1 MNALLRWARDL
12 GTVATVLALFLLARV
27 FVVEAFRI
35 PTGSM
40 EHTLLVGDFL
50 LVNKLLY
57 GADLAGGV
65 RVPALAHPERGEVV
79 VFVPPHEPGRSYVK
93 RIVGIAG
100 DTLAMRDKV
109 LIRNGVAQ
117 AEPYAAHVD
126 ASGDPSDPGML
137 WQLRYLVDGV
147 ADHHPSRDNWGPL
160 VVPQGSYFVLGDN
173 RDDSHDSRFWG
184 FVPAGAVRG
193 RPLMVYFSVDR
204 DAREPGFGAIRW
216 RRIGEAIR

>member
-12 GTVATVLALFLLARV
+12 ATVATVVALFLLARV

-40 EHTLLVGDFL
+40 EGTLLVGDFL

-65 RVPALAHPERGEVV
+65 HVPALAHPKRGEVV

-93 RIVGIAG
+93 RVVGVPG
-100 DTLAMRDKV
+100 DTLEMRDKV
-109 LIRNGVAQ
+109 LIRDGEPQV
-117 AEPYAAHVD
+117 EPYAVHVD
-126 ASGDPSDPGML
+126 AGGDLTDPGML
-137 WQLRYLVDGV
+137 WQLPYLV
-147 ADHHPSRDNWGPL
+147 ADASHYHPSRDDWGPL
-160 VVPQGSYFVLGDN
+160 VVPADSYFVLGDN
-173 RDDSHDSRFWG
+173 RDDSLDSRFWG
-184 FVPAGAVRG
+184 FVPADAVRG

-204 DAREPGFGAIRW
+204 DARQPGLGAVRW